1 MCTGM
6 RVCSCIQL
14 FATLWTVARPVP
26 LSIEFFRKE
35 HWSGLPFP
43 TPKDLPHSVIKPASP
58 VSLALAGGFFTTEP
72 PGNPVLIIYLYN
84 WFLNVLVTMECKD
97 SWEQHHCLPCS
108 PLFAQGLV

>member
-14 FATLWTVARPVP
+14 FATLWTVARQVP

-43 TPKDLPHSVIKPASP
+43 TPKDLPDPGIKAVSP
-58 VSLALAGGFFTTEP
+58 EP
-72 PGNPVLIIYLYN
+72 PALESGYLST
-84 WFLNVLVTMECKD
+84 LNHLG
-97 SWEQHHCLPCS
+97 S
-108 PLFAQGLV
+108 PPNHWTAREFPGRGFYFIFRK